1 MAVLFVIAKKWKQ
14 QRHLSPD
21 KRINKMQ
28 SIHII
33 EYYSAIN
40 STNTATTWVNP
51 ENIMLSERSQAQ
63 TTTYGMILF
72 T

>member
-1 MAVLFVIAKKWKQ
+1 MAVLFVIAKSGKQ

-21 KRINKMQ
+21 KWINKIQ

-51 ENIMLSERSQAQ
+51 ENAELKKPGTKDHIA
-63 TTTYGMILF
+63 
-72 T
+72 